1 MIDTVIT
8 DLESVEMRDRPVCLR
23 TPERGL
29 TQHTDVD
36 AALACL
42 RDVLR
47 ERRAVRRPSK
57 VANGRSSSRPARRRE
72 RSVTPFS
79 VDVPDTS
86 RMIKSQTCPGDL
98 VAMTPDPADT
108 DNEDG
113 KGKSGID
120 SDAET
125 RAPSP
130 EASLCK
136 KDSDMDETDDFMR
149 SRRLREIQLVLDIA
163 KPEEFV
169 GLKLTIDNESGT
181 VSDYADGRYRVVMSH
196 GNERFLTC
204 IEASHVAGCLPAWAC

>member
-1 MIDTVIT
+1 MIDAVIT
-8 DLESVEMRDRPVCLR
+8 DLENVETRDRPVCLR

-29 TQHTDVD
+29 TQHTDVE

-57 VANGRSSSRPARRRE
+57 VVNGRSSSRVARRRE

-79 VDVPDTS
+79 VDVPDTN

-98 VAMTPDPADT
+98 AMSPDFADT
-108 DNEDG
+108 DTEDAG
-113 KGKSGID
+113 KGKSGVD

-136 KDSDMDETDDFMR
+136 KDSDIDDTDDFMR
-149 SRRLREIQLVLDIA
+149 SRRLREIQLILDIA
-163 KPEEFV
+163 KPEEFI

-181 VSDYADGRYRVVMSH
+181 VLDYADGRFRVVMSH

-204 IEASHVAGCLPAWAC
+204 IEASHVAGSLPAWAC